1 MGRDQYMKEQLTDAA
16 IYKAIF
22 DSALV
27 GFFVIDIDGL
37 ILKANAAGERM
48 FGYENNELLHKK
60 IDILFFEGYS
70 MEFKILIKKPIM
82 EPAQVLGLRQDGTT
96 LTADISIGTTVIEG
110 SSITTVYCKPS
121 DPWGITAHKDIA
133 VALKKEQES
142 LYEYLDT
149 AASIFLVINSD
160 HTIQLVNKKGCE
172 ILGYHQDEII
182 GKNWFDSFIPK
193 KDRKEL
199 KSLFDAVMN
208 GRTLSPD
215 FYEDWVLTKDGE
227 KRLISWRNTILRNG
241 DKHPARLISSGAD
254 ITDANEIQNTLDL
267 RNRALEVAGNGLIIV
282 DAQKP
287 DLPILYS
294 NTAFTEMTG
303 YEQAEVLGKNCRFL
317 QNDDR
322 DQEEINTLTLA
333 IERGEPCRV
342 TLRNYRKDGT
352 LFWNELTINPLY
364 DKYQKLTH
372 FIGVQSDVTEIQ
384 FTKGQLENYTSK
396 LEFKVAARTKEIE
409 ATVQKLVE
417 TNLVLEDQMQVT
429 KLAENKAQRSQEQ
442 FMAIAKNFP
451 KGLIAVFNTD
461 FELVYVEG
469 EELQRL
475 HLKKSNLEGRRVDEI
490 SVLSTEQR
498 IEIKN
503 DIQRTID
510 GKNLSFEIEFQD
522 SSYAVNS
529 TPLYSNGKNSVWAL
543 FVCNNNTEQKE
554 VQNELAKALKV
565 EQELNVLK
573 SRFISMASHEF
584 RTPLSAI
591 LSSAILIGKQNEAG
605 KEERRIKHVD
615 RIRTHVKHLVVILND
630 FLSLS
635 KLEEGKIQV
644 KPQYFELIQFCKN
657 VVDEMEATKKEGQ
670 TTQLVYTP
678 LAISTFL
685 DPKLLAHILTNLL
698 SNALKYSDEG
708 QEVILEIKQTNETI
722 IFKIC
727 DKGLGIP
734 EPEKKNLFERF
745 FRAENVATIQGTGL
759 GLHIVKQYTQLM
771 EGSVSFI
778 SKIGKGSTFTIE
790 LPLHLNQN

>member
-1 MGRDQYMKEQLTDAA
+1 MKEQLTDTAM
-16 IYKAIF
+16 YKAIF
-22 DSALV
+22 DSALA
-27 GFFVIDIDGL
+27 GFFVIDMDGF

-60 IDILFFEGYS
+60 MDILFSEGYS
-70 MEFKILIKKPIM
+70 KEFKILIKKPIL
-82 EPAQVLGLRQDGTT
+82 EPAQVLGLRKDGTT
-96 LTADISIGTTVIEG
+96 FTADISIGTTVIEG
-110 SSITTVYCKPS
+110 SNITTVYCKPS
-121 DPWGITAHKDIA
+121 DPWGITAYKETA
-133 VALKKEQES
+133 LALKKEKES
-142 LYEYLDT
+142 LHEYLDT

-160 HTIQLVNKKGCE
+160 HTIQFVNKKGCE
-172 ILGYHQDEII
+172 ILGYRQDEII
-182 GKNWFDSFIPK
+182 GKNWFNSFIPRT
-193 KDRKEL
+193 DRKEL

-208 GRTLSPD
+208 GSIPPPD
-215 FYEDWVLTKDGE
+215 FHEDWVLAKDGE
-227 KRLISWRNTILRNG
+227 KRLISWRNAILRNG
-241 DKHPARLISSGAD
+241 NENSTRLISSGAD
-254 ITDANEIQNTLDL
+254 ITDAKEVQNTLDL

-282 DAQKP
+282 DAQQT

-322 DQEEINTLTLA
+322 DQKEINTLDLA
-333 IERGEPCRV
+333 IQNGERCRV
-342 TLRNYRKDGT
+342 TLRNYRKDKT
-352 LFWNELTINPLY
+352 LFWNELTITPLY
-364 DKYQKLTH
+364 DEYQKLTH
-372 FIGVQSDVTEIQ
+372 FIGVQRDVTEMQ
-384 FTKGQLENYTSK
+384 FTKDQLENYTSK

-417 TNLVLEDQMQVT
+417 TNLILEDQMQVT

-451 KGLIAVFNTD
+451 KGLIVVFNAD

-475 HLKKSNLEGRRVDEI
+475 HLKKSNFEGICVDEI
-490 SVLSTEQR
+490 SVLSAEQ
-498 IEIKN
+498 IIKIKN

-510 GKNLSFEIEFQD
+510 GKNLSFEIEFKD

-529 TPLYSNGKNSVWAL
+529 TPLHSNGKNNVWAL
-543 FVCNNNTEQKE
+543 FVYHNITEQKE
-554 VQNELAKALKV
+554 VQNELAKSLKV

-591 LSSAILIGKQNEAG
+591 LSSAILIGKQNEVG

-635 KLEEGKIQV
+635 KLEEGKIEA
-644 KPQYFELIQFCKN
+644 KPQDFELIQFCKN
-657 VVDEMEATKKEGQ
+657 VVDEMEATKKDGQ
-670 TTQLVYTP
+670 TIQLKHTP
-678 LAISTFL
+678 LEIKTSL

-698 SNALKYSDEG
+698 SNALKYSKEG
-708 QEVILEIKQTNETI
+708 QEVVLELEETSKTI
-722 IFKIC
+722 TFKIR

-734 EPEKKNLFERF
+734 ESEQKNLFERF
-745 FRAENVATIQGTGL
+745 FRAENVTNIQGTGL
-759 GLHIVKQYTQLM
+759 GLHIVKQYTELM
-771 EGSVSFI
+771 EGSVSFT
-778 SKIGKGSTFTIE
+778 SKTGKGSTFTIE
-790 LPLHLNQN
+790 LPLQLNSEQK